1 MSTSKLKTD
10 TVLEL
15 FVSEKGRPVQIAY
28 VKRNASAGRYN
39 KNNSHQKSF
48 VETSTLGYALR
59 ELHFPPD
66 YVSSSSLAG
75 TLLFLSLTLY
85 SMFYGNVISINNR
98 LTLHYVLLF
107 IRITSQV
114 CC

>member
-28 VKRNASAGRYN
+28 VKRNTSAGRYN
-39 KNNSHQKSF
+39 KSNNHRKPF
-48 VETSTLGYALR
+48 VKTSLVSDMR
-59 ELHFPPD
+59 FVNSISPPD

-85 SMFYGNVISINNR
+85 LMLTGNVISINNR
-98 LTLHYVLLF
+98 LTFYYVLLF
-107 IRITSQV
+107 IRITS
-114 CC
+114 